1 MLLILTIF
9 EECQKVNS
17 HELNLKLIRNR
28 VLNFSLYQKEKKHFY
43 NFPHFS
49 GISEKLRKI
58 DRTNSQ
64 FNFHNFSSSFQIID
78 SSFDYFNCSTFK
90 HSKLNL

>member
-28 VLNFSLYQKEKKHFY
+28 VLNFSLYQKEKKLFIIFLI
-43 NFPHFS
+43 FPAFQKN
-49 GISEKLRKI
+49 SEKLI
-58 DRTNSQ
+58 EPI
-64 FNFHNFSSSFQIID
+64 HN
-78 SSFDYFNCSTFK
+78 STFITFSRRFK
-90 HSKLNL
+90 